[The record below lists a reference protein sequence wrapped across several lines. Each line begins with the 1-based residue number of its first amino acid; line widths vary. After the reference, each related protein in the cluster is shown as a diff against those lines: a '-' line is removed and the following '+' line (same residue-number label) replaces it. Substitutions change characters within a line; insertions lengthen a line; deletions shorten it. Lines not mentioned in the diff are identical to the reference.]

1 MNKNS
6 KLQDNFKHQKLNIM
20 LEPVEHIVD
29 ALQRLT
35 TLRGNAPTLMPEG
48 WAQVLW
54 KEGKN
59 L

>member
-6 KLQDNFKHQKLNIM
+6 KLQKNFKHQKLNIM
-20 LEPVEHIVD
+20 LELVEYIVN
-29 ALQRLT
+29 ASRQLT
-35 TLRGNAPTLMPEG
+35 TLRGDARAPMPEG
-48 WAQVLW
+48 WAWLLW